1 MLHAMIIQVSHLIDR
16 LSHSYIKRNRF
27 SMEHV
32 KQKITTFLMF
42 DGKAEEA
49 TNYYL
54 SVFDQAEIL
63 SIHRYG
69 PNEAG
74 TEGTV
79 AHATFSLYGQVFMCM
94 DSNVKH
100 DFTFTSSISL
110 YIACTTEDES
120 NRLFEK
126 LSQDGKVLVPL
137 AAYPFSQKF
146 GWVAD
151 KYGVSWQLNLERE

>member
-1 MLHAMIIQVSHLIDR
+1 
-16 LSHSYIKRNRF
+16 
-27 SMEHV
+27 MEHS
-32 KQKITTFLMF
+32 KQKIKTFLMF

-49 TNYYL
+49 INYYL

-69 PNEAG
+69 ANEAG
-74 TEGTV
+74 AKGTV
-79 AHATFSLYGQVFMCM
+79 SHATFSLSGQVFMCM

-100 DFTFTSSISL
+100 DFTFTPSISL
-110 YIACTTEDES
+110 YVACATEEEI

-126 LSQDGKVLVPL
+126 LSQDGNVFMPL
-137 AAYPFSQKF
+137 TTYPFSEKF

-151 KYGVSWQLNLERE
+151 KYGVSWQLNLERN